1 MMNTSKIEA
10 GTVRAARRKPVSCA
24 LAAGLLLSWG
34 WVSAQEAAAKKP
46 DQAGSNSGNI
56 GVIQQTRLAFQD
68 KEKQIDELVL
78 KGDKCELKKRF
89 EEAIAHYNDA
99 KKLADSEPQLE
110 QFKSRSDKC
119 SAKIAD
125 AYFYW
130 AQDDYDEAVRSAA
143 EQKYDDAINKLRLA
157 IEKYPPCKEKIEK
170 VIEKYTKLKNG
181 AAFKKK
187 IDDLNPSPEDL
198 RQKRDLLRQGQVLY
212 DLKQWD
218 RARGLFEEV
227 LVLDPY
233 NVTAIDYIRRINLNL
248 SEAGKQRFGLVRN
261 ARNAQATWEAVA
273 PLINYSDTKQ
283 DTEEGETRKTSEY
296 DRLVEKLKTI
306 IIDKISFEDVSVATA
321 FRYLRQCSKEKD
333 PDKVGVNF
341 VLRGKI
347 NETTGG
353 EEEAAANQN
362 NNNAAPADTE
372 VGTLNMMLDNIPLDR
387 VIRYIC
393 QQANLKYRI
402 DDNAVV
408 IASKEVPLDDV
419 QMITKVYPVEKSVIV
434 LQEGQEVKEF
444 LSENGITFS
453 EGAQAVYKD
462 YIGRL
467 IMTNTPKQHKAL
479 DHFLRESDKND
490 PQVLIQTKFVEVKL
504 NDLEELGFKFQ
515 FSRSN
520 GNIGYKYRDSNSLM
534 ALPGTTTGSSSSSSS
549 SSGEEAGHSYNVPYI
564 TNVYTVDS
572 SNREWVKYNQ
582 TVAANT
588 TFTNRGSS
596 TVYYSE
602 APLQESALTYTVGGD
617 GLVRTFSQARTLESD
632 TTDGLAAEFS
642 MWNRNGYKLNSK
654 IYALDQA
661 DSADVLSCPR
671 VTALHDTTATIK
683 LVTEKYFPKD
693 WDEATYGMQGNNVPV
708 FTGSK
713 PDLSDETELGITM
726 EVTPIVDPDLEMI
739 HVLMRPLIR
748 KFTGWDD
755 YSYSVPMKLNDN
767 SEAVNIPN
775 TMIMPRFE
783 QRTVDT
789 SATCSDNGTIVL
801 GGMIRD
807 EVSVVEDKYP
817 VLGDIPLIGRF
828 FQTKGRSSQKYNLLI
843 FLSCRLVRPDGSPL
857 RERENRGLPP
867 FKY

>member
-1 MMNTSKIEA
+1 MNTSKIKA
-10 GTVRAARRKPVSCA
+10 GTVRARRKPVSFA

-34 WVSAQEAAAKKP
+34 WVSAQEAAAKTP
-46 DQAGSNSGNI
+46 DQPKNI

-187 IDDLNPSPEDL
+187 VDDLNPTPEDL
-198 RQKRDLLRQGQVLY
+198 REKRVLLRQGQVLY

-218 RARGLFEEV
+218 KARGLFEEV

-248 SEAGKQRFGLVRN
+248 AEAGKQRFGLVRN
-261 ARNAQATWEAVA
+261 ARNAQSAWEAVA

-283 DTEEGETRKTSEY
+283 DNEAGETRKTSEY

-353 EEEAAANQN
+353 EEEAPANQN
-362 NNNAAPADTE
+362 NNAAAADTE
-372 VGTLNMMLDNIPLDR
+372 VGTLNMMLDNIPLER

-408 IASKEVPLDDV
+408 IASKEVSLDDV
-419 QMITKVYPVEKSVIV
+419 QLTTKVYPVEKSVIV
-434 LQEGQEVKEF
+434 LQEGQTVQEF
-444 LSENGITFS
+444 LSENGITFDT
-453 EGAQAVYKD
+453 GASAVYKD

-520 GNIGYKYRDSNSLM
+520 ANIGYKYADSNSLM
-534 ALPGTTTGSSSSSSS
+534 ALPGTTTGSGSSSSSSS
-549 SSGEEAGHSYNVPYI
+549 SSGEATGHSYNVPYI
-564 TNVYTVDS
+564 TNVYTVDK
-572 SNREWVKYNQ
+572 SNKEWVKYSQ

-588 TFTNRGSS
+588 RFTNTSSS

-602 APLQESALTYTVGGD
+602 APLQDSALTYTVGGD
-617 GLVRTFSQARTLESD
+617 GLVRTFTQAGPLSSD

-683 LVTEKYFPKD
+683 LVTEKYYPHE
-693 WDEATYGMQGNNVPV
+693 WDDSSYTLMGNNVPV
-708 FTGSK
+708 FIGSK
-713 PDLSDETELGITM
+713 PDLDSATELGITM

-748 KFTGWDD
+748 KFKGWDD
-755 YSYSVPMKLNDN
+755 YSYSIPTKLNDN
-767 SEAVNIPN
+767 SESVNIPN

-828 FQTKGRSSQKYNLLI
+828 FQTKGRNSQKYNLLI